1 MIYPLAM
8 MLVLILIL
16 FSLLF
21 VARMTALYSKAV
33 NLKYFQLFKGAQA
46 PDYLEKVTNNLN
58 NLFEVPPIFYMAATL
73 VLVLGIE
80 TDSMVFNAWGF
91 VITRYVH
98 SAVHVTLNN
107 YLMRGGVFTVS
118 IVFLALLWIEILNN
132 LIPLIQ

>member
-1 MIYPLAM
+1 MIYPLSM
-8 MLVLILIL
+8 MLLLVLIL

-33 NLKYFQLFKGAQA
+33 DFKYFQLFKGAQA
-46 PDYLEKVTNNLN
+46 PDYLAKVTNNVN

-73 VLVLGIE
+73 VLVLNIE
-80 TDSMVFNAWGF
+80 TDTMVFNAWGF

-107 YLMRGGVFTVS
+107 YLIRGSVFTVS
-118 IVFLALLWIEILNN
+118 ICFLVVLWVEILNKI
-132 LIPLIQ
+132 LP